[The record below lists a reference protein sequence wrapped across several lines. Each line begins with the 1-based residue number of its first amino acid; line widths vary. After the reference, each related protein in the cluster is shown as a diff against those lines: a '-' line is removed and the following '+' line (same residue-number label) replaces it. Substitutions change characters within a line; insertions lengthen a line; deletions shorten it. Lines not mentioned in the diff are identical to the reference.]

1 MFSSTPNTQLRIF
14 NSLPQAVQSAIVGY
28 ANAANLS
35 PAAVIEFGIT
45 QFLDLNSQ
53 TLGRELNAVE
63 DSSVLADLPAAIR
76 AAIEQYAAENEMPAE
91 FVVELAIA
99 HFLDPDS
106 VTFDDC
112 QTAVQR
118 DRVERLKLHHEAQR
132 ATAA

>member
-1 MFSSTPNTQLRIF
+1 MFSSTLNTQLQIF
-14 NSLPQAVQSAIVGY
+14 SSFPQGVQFAIVGY

-35 PAAVIEFGIT
+35 PAAVIEFAMI
-45 QFLDLNSQ
+45 QFLDLNFQ
-53 TLGRELNAVE
+53 TLSRESDASE
-63 DSSVLADLPAAIR
+63 DSSFLAGLPSSMQTAV
-76 AAIEQYAAENEMPAE
+76 EQYAMKNEMPAE

-112 QTAVQR
+112 QVGVQR
-118 DRVERLKLHHEAQR
+118 DRVELLRLYRAARQ